1 MTSGSATPGA
11 ATPVPATAAGL
22 AAWDE
27 AQWVARL
34 CALAPAG
41 SGVHVRARPGPARD
55 RFLAL
60 LRDALPPGAPLRR
73 CPAGIADARL
83 LGGLDLAASLAAG
96 RSVIGRGLLA
106 ESDGGLVLV
115 GGAERLDAGT
125 AARLAAVLD
134 AGEVAVERDG
144 ISTRHPARI
153 GLVLLDEAG
162 DDPDAAQLPATL
174 RDRLAFR
181 LDLDALPPGGDS
193 ATPPDPGLSQAPLPP
208 AQLLDALCGT
218 AEALGVASPRA
229 TLLALR
235 AARGCAALHGRAAP
249 AEADVVLAARLVLLP
264 RATRLP
270 ASPDADPGPPAPA
283 DDTDSA
289 DTPPGPRDTPP
300 DDAAQAEGRAGDPPA
315 PPPGPDEPAA
325 PPSAAPP
332 PGDAAAAVIAAT
344 LAALPPSLLARLGA
358 AGPATRTAESG
369 RAAGRARASRHGRPV
384 GSRPGRPDGGARL
397 DLLATLR
404 AAAPL
409 QALRRRDAQ
418 PPPPSPGRAARLHVR
433 AADLRVQRRES
444 TPRATTLFVVDA
456 SGSAAMSRLAEA
468 KGAVELL
475 LAECYVRR
483 DQVALLA
490 FRGAGAELLLPPTG
504 ALARARRCLA
514 ALPGGGPTPIAAGL
528 DAAAQLAASLRR
540 RGAAP
545 LLVVLT
551 DGRANIA
558 RDGTADRARATAD
571 ALDAARGLRA
581 SGLPALLIDISARPQ
596 PQAAALAEAMGAR
609 CLFLPR
615 ADAAALSRAI
625 RQAA

>member
-1 MTSGSATPGA
+1 M
-11 ATPVPATAAGL
+11 
-22 AAWDE
+22 
-27 AQWVARL
+27 
-34 CALAPAG
+34 
-41 SGVHVRARPGPARD
+41 HVRGRPGPARD

-60 LRDALPPGAPLRR
+60 LREALPPGATIRR
-73 CPAGIADARL
+73 CPVGIGDARL

-106 ESDGGLVLV
+106 EADGGVVLV
-115 GGAERLDAGT
+115 SGAERLDAGT

-144 ISTRHPARI
+144 FSTRHPARI
-153 GLVLLDEAG
+153 GLVLLDEGEDDAEAG
-162 DDPDAAQLPATL
+162 GATSIPATL

-181 LDLDALPPGGDS
+181 LDLDATPAGGGDPAAPPG
-193 ATPPDPGLSQAPLPP
+193 PGLSEAALPP
-208 AQLLDALCGT
+208 AQVLDALCGT

-235 AARGCAALHGRAAP
+235 AARSCATLRGRAEAS
-249 AEADVVLAARLVLLP
+249 EADVVLAARLVLLP

-270 ASPDADPGPPAPA
+270 A
-283 DDTDSA
+283 
-289 DTPPGPRDTPP
+289 PPGSEPETSPGETNDETPDVPEATPEPRQSQA
-300 DDAAQAEGRAGDPPA
+300 DAPGNDPAGGRAGDPPEA
-315 PPPGPDEPAA
+315 PPDPDEPAA
-325 PPSAAPP
+325 PPA
-332 PGDAAAAVIAAT
+332 GDVASAVIAAT

-358 AGPATRTAESG
+358 SGASVRGAEAG
-369 RAAGRARASRHGRPV
+369 RAAGRARASQHGRPV
-384 GSRPGRPDGGARL
+384 GSRAGRPDGGARL
-397 DLLATLR
+397 DLVATLR

-409 QALRRRDAQ
+409 HALRRRDAPASQ
-418 PPPPSPGRAARLHVR
+418 ARPRRAEGHEVRAARLEIR

-528 DAAAQLAASLRR
+528 DAAATLAASLRR

-558 RDGTADRARATAD
+558 RDGAADRTRATAD
-571 ALDAARGLRA
+571 ALDSARRLRA

>member
-1 MTSGSATPGA
+1 MTPAPTTPG
-11 ATPVPATAAGL
+11 PD
-22 AAWDE
+22 AWDE

-60 LRDALPPGAPLRR
+60 LREALPPGAPLRR

-144 ISTRHPARI
+144 VSTRHPARI

-162 DDPDAAQLPATL
+162 DDPDAAQLPAAL

-181 LDLDALPPGGDS
+181 LDLDAAPPGDN
-193 ATPPDPGLSQAPLPP
+193 PPVPPGPGLSQAPLSP

-218 AEALGVASPRA
+218 ADALGVASPRA

-270 ASPDADPGPPAPA
+270 APPDADPGSPAPA
-283 DDTDSA
+283 DDADPA
-289 DTPPGPRDTPP
+289 DTPPGPHDTPP
-300 DDAAQAEGRAGDPPA
+300 DAAAHAEGRAGDPPT
-315 PPPGPDEPAA
+315 PPPGPDEPAT
-325 PPSAAPP
+325 PP

-358 AGPATRTAESG
+358 SASATRAAESG

-384 GSRPGRPDGGARL
+384 GSRPGRPDGGVRL

-409 QALRRRDAQ
+409 QALRRRDA
-418 PPPPSPGRAARLHVR
+418 PPSPPRPGRAARLQVR

-571 ALDAARGLRA
+571 ALDAARDLRA
-581 SGLPALLIDISARPQ
+581 ASLPALLIDISARPQ

-625 RQAA
+625 REAA

>member
-1 MTSGSATPGA
+1 MSAA
-11 ATPVPATAAGL
+11 A

-27 AQWVARL
+27 TEWVAHL
-34 CALAPAG
+34 CARAPAG
-41 SGVHVRARPGPARD
+41 TGVHVRARPGPARD

-60 LRDALPPGAPLRR
+60 LREALPQGACLRR
-73 CPAGIADARL
+73 CPAGIGDARL

-106 ESDGGLVLV
+106 EADGGVVLV
-115 GGAERLDAGT
+115 GGAERLDAGL

-134 AGEVAVERDG
+134 DGEVAVERDG
-144 ISTRHPARI
+144 FSTRHPARI
-153 GLVLLDEAG
+153 GLVLLDEG
-162 DDPDAAQLPATL
+162 EDETDAAGGATSVPATL
-174 RDRLAFR
+174 RDRLAFH
-181 LDLDALPPGGDS
+181 LDLDALPAGGD
-193 ATPPDPGLSQAPLPP
+193 PGVMPGPGLSDAALPLT
-208 AQLLDALCGT
+208 QVLEALCGT

-235 AARGCAALHGRAAP
+235 AARGCAMLRGRAEAS
-249 AEADVVLAARLVLLP
+249 EADVVLAARLVLLP

-270 ASPDADPGPPAPA
+270 ASSATEPESSPAETADAPDTPSDPGEAQSSAA
-283 DDTDSA
+283 DSD
-289 DTPPGPRDTPP
+289 P
-300 DDAAQAEGRAGDPPA
+300 AEGRAGDAPEPPST
-315 PPPGPDEPAA
+315 DEPETA
-325 PPSAAPP
+325 S
-332 PGDAAAAVIAAT
+332 PGDAASAVIAAT

-358 AGPATRTAESG
+358 IGASAKGTEAG
-369 RAAGRARASRHGRPV
+369 RAAGRARASQHGRPI
-384 GSRPGRPDGGARL
+384 GSRAGRPEGGARL
-397 DLLATLR
+397 DLVATLR

-409 QALRRRDAQ
+409 QALRRRDAL
-418 PPPPSPGRAARLHVR
+418 PGRAAVPGRAAAPGRAGRLEIR

-490 FRGAGAELLLPPTG
+490 FRGVGAELVLPPTG

-528 DAAAQLAASLRR
+528 DAAASLAAALRR

-571 ALDAARGLRA
+571 ALDAARRLRA
-581 SGLPALLIDISARPQ
+581 TGLPALLIDISARPQ